1 MRSRFLAAAALLAAI
16 LIAAPAFAQRQ
27 GGRGFGGGIG
37 FGGGFGFGGGGVSG
51 LLQMEEVRKEVELL
65 DDQWTQIQ
73 KINEEARAA
82 REQQGGGFDR
92 ESFQN
97 LSEEER
103 NKRIAEFREQGEK
116 RAKETDAK
124 VKEVL
129 LPHQTERLEQLA
141 LQRQGVRALA
151 TEEVQGKLAFTD
163 DQKKK
168 ITAIQEEQME
178 RFRSAF
184 QRGQNQQGERPN
196 FEEMRAQAQ
205 KDEAAM
211 VAVLT
216 DGQKKQF
223 EEMKGKPFEFPQRQ
237 FGQGGGQGRRPGGD
251 GQGRPRGEGEGG
263 ARRPGADN
271 Q

>member
-1 MRSRFLAAAALLAAI
+1 MRSRVLAAAALLAAI
-16 LIAAPAFAQRQ
+16 LIAAPAFAQRPG
-27 GGRGFGGGIG
+27 GGRGFGFGGAGFGG
-37 FGGGFGFGGGGVSG
+37 FGGGFAG

-73 KINEEARAA
+73 KINEDARNAA
-82 REQQGGGFDR
+82 REGGGFDFR
-92 ESFQN
+92 SLQDLPEA
-97 LSEEER
+97 ER
-103 NKRIAEFREQGEK
+103 DKKIAEFREQAEK
-116 RAKETDAK
+116 RSRENEAK

-151 TEEVQGKLAFTD
+151 NEDVQGKLEFTE

-168 ITAIQEEQME
+168 VASLQEEQME

-196 FEEMRAQAQ
+196 FEELNAQREKA
-205 KDEAAM
+205 EADM
-211 VAVLT
+211 LAVLT

-237 FGQGGGQGRRPGGD
+237 FGQGGQGRRPGGD
-251 GQGRPRGEGEGG
+251 GNRGDGER
-263 ARRPGADN
+263 RRPAAEN
-271 Q
+271 E